1 MKDDKNKQ
9 NTDDIQIDD
18 EDTSAPKTAYN
29 LNNDQNKQR
38 DTTGGDAEFDDLN
51 DVDAENS
58 DDAEEFVDTDEEGK
72 ELGSSAKIKQLRDKL
87 KTAIEEKQ
95 QYLNGW
101 QKEKAEFINIR
112 RRDEESKQ
120 EFLKFAI
127 QGLLEELLPVLDS
140 FDAATSNKEAWGAVS
155 DQWKAGMETI
165 YGQFKGIL
173 SKNGVEAYGEIGDKA
188 DPAKFHMIGVDVT
201 EDAKLDHTVSAV
213 LQKGY
218 MHKDKVLRPAMV
230 RIFQV

>member
-9 NTDDIQIDD
+9 NTNDIQIDD
-18 EDTSAPKTAYN
+18 ESISAPKTAFN
-29 LNNDQNKQR
+29 LNDDTNDMTNR
-38 DTTGGDAEFDDLN
+38 DEDAEFDD
-51 DVDAENS
+51 VDT
-58 DDAEEFVDTDEEGK
+58 DAEEFVDTDEEGK

-87 KTAIEEKQ
+87 KTAVEEKQ
-95 QYLNGW
+95 QYLTGW

-120 EFLKFAI
+120 EFLKFAV

-140 FDAATSNKEAWGAVS
+140 FDMAMSNKEVWNAVS
-155 DQWKAGMETI
+155 DQWKAGVETI

-173 SKNGVEAYGEIGDKA
+173 SKNGVEAFGEIGDKA
-188 DPAKFHMIGVDVT
+188 DPAKFHMIGVDTT
-201 EDAKLDHTVSAV
+201 EEAKLDHTVSVV

-218 MHKDKVLRPAMV
+218 VFKEKVLRPAMV
-230 RIFQV
+230 RIFQHQQNK